1 MIEVIIQDTP
11 LPTVKTVEA
20 EEVVEVETEGLS
32 VLTVKTV
39 ENAAVTAKAQ
49 MEE

>member
-32 VLTVKTV
+32 VLTVTTV
-39 ENAAVTAKAQ
+39 EDAGLTTKVL